1 MKITKI
7 IIENYKSI
15 KKIEFDI
22 KKYGDSYTTMFLGI
36 NESGKSNIL
45 QAMSFLDTP
54 EKKFDYNNI
63 HNQKDEENNPV
74 DLWFYLDFENKKTY
88 FDEIK
93 EEIENGNILN
103 FEIDNI
109 VKNVY
114 LEEKEEYFVESI
126 KFKIKKLTKNLFIKK
141 ISRNE
146 TIDGQVK
153 TISSFEITKKNDDEE
168 TYEKL
173 TEDLFKEYFK
183 DIIIKIIKKYEPT
196 VSFWKPSDK
205 YLISEVKLNEFKN
218 DINSNIPLKNIF
230 ALSGFK
236 IEESIKEKIDSIS
249 NHQLRSRLMSTLS
262 EKTTNYIKGIWKHEI
277 DVIIEISEIGLC
289 VVSIKDKGIKNKHDR
304 HTMNARSEGF
314 KQFISL
320 ILSLS
325 VETKKLAKRNKL
337 ILIDEPEMHLH
348 PSGIRDLREELLKI
362 GKNNYL
368 FVSTHSPFLVDRK
381 DKERNIIIKKNN
393 FALTEKKEIKNHEDI
408 RDDEVLDEAFGINVY
423 KDLLMPHNILVEGAS
438 DKIIL
443 QKAFKLKEYEYGITN
458 GTGSNIVQ
466 VASRLNHD
474 GISILVIIDDDKD
487 GKLYR
492 DKILKIEGVY
502 SKKNVFTIRD
512 LVGGIK
518 NEGTI
523 EDLLGKNFVES
534 KFKEFYKSELKEDCK
549 YNLSDNSPFIE
560 QVKIFL
566 HKQNKFNDE
575 ILDKFKKK
583 VSNDFAPSESS
594 FDENFPLLKSL
605 IDEIYKKLSLL

>member
-7 IIENYKSI
+7 IIENFKSI

-45 QAMSFLDTP
+45 QAISFLNPP
-54 EKKFDYNNI
+54 EDEFDYNI
-63 HNQKDEENNPV
+63 VHNQKDEKNNPI
-74 DLWFYLDFENKKTY
+74 DLWFYLNFESKKTY

-93 EEIENGNILN
+93 KKIENGNILD
-103 FEIDNI
+103 FKIDNI

-114 LEEKEEYFVESI
+114 MEKEGNNFEEDIEFEI
-126 KFKIKKLTKNLFIKK
+126 KELTKNLFIKK
-141 ISRNE
+141 ISKNE
-146 TIDGQVK
+146 TVNGQVK
-153 TISSFEITKKNDDEE
+153 AINSFEISKKNDEE
-168 TYEKL
+168 KTYEEL
-173 TEDLFKEYFK
+173 TEELFRKYFE
-183 DIIIKIIKKYEPT
+183 DIIIKIIRKYEPA

-205 YLISEVKLNEFKN
+205 YLISDVDLNEFKE
-218 DINSNIPLKNIF
+218 DVNSNIPLKHIF

-236 IEESIKEKIDSIS
+236 TEEAIKEEIDKISDDS
-249 NHQLRSRLMSTLS
+249 LRRKLMSSLS
-262 EKTTNYIKGIWKHEI
+262 EEVTNYVKKIWKHKIKI
-277 DVIIEISEIGLC
+277 DIEINDSGKC
-289 VVSIKDKGIKNKHDR
+289 VVSIKDEGAKNKHNF
-304 HTMNARSEGF
+304 HKMSVRSEGF
-314 KQFISL
+314 KQFMSL

-325 VETKKLAKRNKL
+325 IETKKLGKRNKL

-393 FALTEKKEIKNHEDI
+393 AALTEKKEIKSDEDI
-408 RDDEVLDEAFGINVY
+408 RDDEVLEEAFGINIY
-423 KDLLMPHNILVEGAS
+423 KDLLIQERILVEGSS

-443 QKAFKLKEYEYGITN
+443 QKAFSIKKYEYGITN

-466 VASRLNHD
+466 IASRLNHD
-474 GISILVIIDDDKD
+474 EISILVVVDDDKN
-487 GKLYR
+487 GKSYR

-502 SKKNVFTIRD
+502 NKKNVFTIRD
-512 LVGGIK
+512 LVGDIK

-523 EDLLGKNFVES
+523 EDLLGKDFVES
-534 KFKEFYKSELKEDCK
+534 KFKEFYKSELKENCECS
-549 YNLSDNSPFIE
+549 LSDDSPFIE

-566 HKQNKFNDE
+566 HKQKKFNDE

-583 VSNDFAPSESS
+583 ISDDFTPNKNS
-594 FDENFPLLKSL
+594 FDEKFPLLNSL
-605 IDEIYKKLSLL
+605 IGEISEKLSF